1 MDNLRSRNL
10 ADATEPIVY
19 SFDINSECKQYT
31 FGLSQSQFSKTIDQ
45 NLFILKNTPFW
56 KSFLENEVSC
66 YEIEIEKENWII
78 ISNFGEQF
86 LGKGILIFV
95 APNQTNTYTYN
106 QEFNSKNKLTT
117 ITITNSDDQKVE
129 LSDETIN
136 YQIFI
141 ENTETDNKEV
151 IYQNGIPYTEEN
163 LVITPV
169 VVTSMV
175 FNNSIDF
182 EFDDVYLTLEDSNGD
197 LVFLSSDYECSL
209 KNTDSNVTSMIPIV
223 KDKIENVY
231 YTYQSDYDRVRFV
244 ISDYGRFISHS
255 TSKNNS
261 SYSDNKGFL
270 LSVKTK
276 NESNKNVSVRF
287 TIDDESYAKNLT
299 SNF

>member
-19 SFDINSECKQYT
+19 SFDINSNCKQYT

-56 KSFLENEVSC
+56 KSLLENEVSC
-66 YEIEIEKENWII
+66 YEKENQII

-106 QEFNSKNKLTT
+106 QQFNSKNKLTT
-117 ITITNSDDQKVE
+117 FTIKDSNNKEID
-129 LSDETIN
+129 LSSVTID

-141 ENTETDNKEV
+141 ENTEKDNKEV
-151 IYQNGIPYTEEN
+151 IYKNGIPYTEEN
-163 LVITPV
+163 LFITPAV
-169 VVTSMV
+169 FTSMV
-175 FNNSIDF
+175 FNTSINF
-182 EFDDVYLTLEDSNGD
+182 EADDVYLTLEDSNGD
-197 LVFLSSDYECSL
+197 LVLLSNDYECSL
-209 KNTDSNVTSMIPIV
+209 MNTDSNVTSMIPMV
-223 KDKIENVY
+223 NDKIENVY

-261 SYSDNKGFL
+261 SYSDNKGFP

-287 TIDDESYAKNLT
+287 TIDEKSYATNLT

>member
-56 KSFLENEVSC
+56 KSLLENEVSC
-66 YEIEIEKENWII
+66 YEKENQII

-106 QEFNSKNKLTT
+106 HQFNSKNKLTT
-117 ITITNSDDQKVE
+117 FTIKDSNNKEID
-129 LSDETIN
+129 LSSVTID

-163 LVITPV
+163 LFITPV

-175 FNNSIDF
+175 FNTSINF
-182 EFDDVYLTLEDSNGD
+182 EADDVYLTLEDSNGD
-197 LVFLSSDYECSL
+197 LVLLSCDYECSL
-209 KNTDSNVTSMIPIV
+209 MNTDSNVTSMIPIV
-223 KDKIENVY
+223 NDKIENVY

-287 TIDDESYAKNLT
+287 TIDEKSYATNLT

>member
-1 MDNLRSRNL
+1 MDNLRSKNL

-19 SFDINSECKQYT
+19 SFNIDSKCKQYT
-31 FGLSQSQFSKTIDQ
+31 FGLSQSYFSETIDQ

-56 KSFLENEVSC
+56 KSILENEVSC
-66 YEIEIEKENWII
+66 YEKEDQII

-86 LGKGILIFV
+86 LGKGIIIFV
-95 APNQTNTYTYN
+95 APNQTNTYTYT
-106 QEFNSKNKLTT
+106 QQFNSKKKLTT
-117 ITITNSDDQKVE
+117 IFTINDSNNKEVD
-129 LSDETIN
+129 LSSVTIN

-151 IYQNGIPYTEEN
+151 IYQNGIPYTEEKD
-163 LVITPV
+163 LFITPV
-169 VVTSMV
+169 VVSSMV
-175 FNNSIDF
+175 FNTSINF
-182 EFDDVYLTLEDSNGD
+182 ELDDVYLTLEDSNGD
-197 LVFLSSDYECSL
+197 LVLLTCDYECSL
-209 KNTDSNVTSMIPIV
+209 KNTDSTVTSMIPMV
-223 KDKIENVY
+223 NNKIENVY

-276 NESNKNVSVRF
+276 NEYNKNVSVRF